1 MVGRGVRERRN
12 SSPVFQDLGLG
23 SAVTSY
29 PLQHII
35 VHHPLAQPS
44 LLDGIDSASPEVA
57 RMPRGG
63 DRLEGTMTEDI
74 LRDPPVVDMGFRA
87 TGSVLLRG

>member
-1 MVGRGVRERRN
+1 M
-12 SSPVFQDLGLG
+12 FKALALG

-44 LLDGIDSASPEVA
+44 LLDDIDSVSPEA
-57 RMPRGG
+57 AGMLKGG
-63 DRLEGTMTEDI
+63 DRLECTMTGNI
-74 LRDPPVVDMGFRA
+74 LGDPLTVDMGFRT
-87 TGSVLLRG
+87 TGSVLFRG